1 VGSEL
6 DQLHV
11 HVVVKIVHPHAP
23 HDNELDHSH
32 GFGDSELDHPYAMGD
47 CDHDHSHYGGVRLHV
62 ADGVLRTMSRN
73 GLSLTKKT
81 WLTMLPALS

>member
-23 HDNELDHSH
+23 YDNELDHLH

-47 CDHDHSHYGGVRLHV
+47 CPSQKDLCGLPSNISDYLGQILHN
-62 ADGVLRTMSRN
+62 TIN
-73 GLSLTKKT
+73 
-81 WLTMLPALS
+81 